1 MFKPLIK
8 HSRKTLI
15 GFIGVLG
22 ISFLIALPTFSQQN
36 AANPSFRVN
45 TSRNGIIRNV
55 TLTDDNDTYP
65 KGSRINANGIISTP
79 RGQRTIPSVSIKHG
93 DGSTS
98 HYYRDGSHI
107 TIDATTVPP
116 TGTTIR

>member
-1 MFKPLIK
+1 MLKPPLK
-8 HSRKTLI
+8 YSKKTLI
-15 GFIGVLG
+15 GFIGLLG
-22 ISFLIALPTFSQQN
+22 ISSLITLPAFSQQN

-45 TSRNGIIRNV
+45 TSRNGTIRNP
-55 TLTDDNDTYP
+55 TLTGGNDTYP
-65 KGSRINANGIISTP
+65 QGSRINANGINFTL
-79 RGQRTIPSVSIKHG
+79 RGQRTITSVSIKHG

-116 TGTTIR
+116 TGTPIR